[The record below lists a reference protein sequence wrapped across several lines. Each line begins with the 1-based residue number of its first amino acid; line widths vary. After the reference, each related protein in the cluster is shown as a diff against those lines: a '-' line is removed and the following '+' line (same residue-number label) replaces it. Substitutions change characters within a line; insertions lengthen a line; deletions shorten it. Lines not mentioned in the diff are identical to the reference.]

1 MLGGQCTV
9 GAIDLAW
16 DGVTVRDIRAEAVG
30 STVRATFQ
38 RVDTRFSWWDVL
50 RAKRG
55 TPLALSIDGI
65 EMTEDAPLADFV
77 RALRAWRGSR
87 VLRDDT
93 AEARESRFKL
103 VRLDLDHVQITAQIA
118 SDLRVTLAGGA
129 AHWSESE
136 PARVSWQDVSVTLGP
151 ITAFQSGRCELEVP
165 EDGREGLVQCERFR
179 TRIDV
184 ADVVESARTVQGFLP
199 SLQSISVSP
208 SASHAGNAMATI
220 VETDTSARPAVK
232 ASTRIAAGEKLRV
245 PRHWRIRARE
255 GIVELR
261 RGENAIATFS
271 NASAEVEVKD
281 GSWRRAS
288 ARLGSERRG
297 PAVDLLVERSANAGW
312 SLTVR
317 GADLPLAEVA
327 RWVRGVPWH
336 DVEHGT
342 VRVDGRLVPLHDG
355 RFRAS
360 GTFELRNFGLA
371 HGKLA
376 HDPVVGLTVALD
388 GTAEIDLQ
396 TRRISTDGMHVS
408 VNDVRAL
415 VRGWAERSSDHT
427 AIDVMASMDRT
438 SCDGIRRA
446 LPPSLTGPVSE
457 LSFGGDI
464 AANVALALDTRRIEE
479 TRLDVRVDDRCYV
492 ARDALTRGVA
502 RFSGPFVQRVQEP
515 GRVRAFVTGP
525 GTAAWVPLGDVSP
538 YVINAVLSREDGRF
552 YRHAGVDPQEIRNA
566 IVRNVRAGRFVY
578 GASTLSMQ
586 LAKNIFLAR
595 EKTLVRKLQELVLTW
610 YLERTLGKDAILELY
625 LNVVEFGPG
634 VYGIGPASRFYF
646 GVEPSQLSPAQAIFI
661 ATLLPNPVQRS
672 APFFRG
678 TASTAT
684 LAMVRGHAR
693 IMHHR
698 GLLSDEEL
706 AATLQDPLAFRP
718 RHSPVNGVLTIEVDP
733 TLDDQAAIAQAMSI
747 SGAANAPPSVEPER
761 NESERA
767 IVHALTNDDD
777 QRDRED
783 DRDSEPVEQ
792 TEVMPVG
799 FHRSTVRIH

>member
-1 MLGGQCTV
+1 M
-9 GAIDLAW
+9 
-16 DGVTVRDIRAEAVG
+16 
-30 STVRATFQ
+30 
-38 RVDTRFSWWDVL
+38 
-50 RAKRG
+50 
-55 TPLALSIDGI
+55 
-65 EMTEDAPLADFV
+65 
-77 RALRAWRGSR
+77 
-87 VLRDDT
+87 
-93 AEARESRFKL
+93 
-103 VRLDLDHVQITAQIA
+103 
-118 SDLRVTLAGGA
+118 
-129 AHWSESE
+129 
-136 PARVSWQDVSVTLGP
+136 
-151 ITAFQSGRCELEVP
+151 
-165 EDGREGLVQCERFR
+165 
-179 TRIDV
+179 
-184 ADVVESARTVQGFLP
+184 
-199 SLQSISVSP
+199 
-208 SASHAGNAMATI
+208 
-220 VETDTSARPAVK
+220 
-232 ASTRIAAGEKLRV
+232 
-245 PRHWRIRARE
+245 
-255 GIVELR
+255 
-261 RGENAIATFS
+261 
-271 NASAEVEVKD
+271 
-281 GSWRRAS
+281 
-288 ARLGSERRG
+288 
-297 PAVDLLVERSANAGW
+297 
-312 SLTVR
+312 
-317 GADLPLAEVA
+317 
-327 RWVRGVPWH
+327 
-336 DVEHGT
+336 
-342 VRVDGRLVPLHDG
+342 
-355 RFRAS
+355 
-360 GTFELRNFGLA
+360 
-371 HGKLA
+371 
-376 HDPVVGLTVALD
+376 
-388 GTAEIDLQ
+388 
-396 TRRISTDGMHVS
+396 
-408 VNDVRAL
+408 
-415 VRGWAERSSDHT
+415 
-427 AIDVMASMDRT
+427 MASMDRT

-525 GTAAWVPLGDVSP
+525 GTASWVPLGDVSP

-586 LAKNIFLAR
+586 LAKNVFLAR

-698 GLLSDEEL
+698 GLLTDEEL

-747 SGAANAPPSVEPER
+747 SGSAHAPPSVDPER